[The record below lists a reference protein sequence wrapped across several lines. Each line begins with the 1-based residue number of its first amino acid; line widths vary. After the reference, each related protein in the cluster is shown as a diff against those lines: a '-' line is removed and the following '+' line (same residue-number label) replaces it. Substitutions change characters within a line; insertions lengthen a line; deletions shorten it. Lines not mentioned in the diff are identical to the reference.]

1 MPQFTLPEDEKRP
14 VFNTEE
20 FWELQ
25 IHAKIELE
33 KLINAYTVTHRVAG
47 AERVDHALTQ
57 HRRDLLRS
65 ISVVDKKHTDE
76 DGAPV
81 IYWDQMLKYAHIAI
95 QGFNREDIQ
104 R

>member
-1 MPQFTLPEDEKRP
+1 MPQFTLPEEDKRP
-14 VFNTEE
+14 AFNTEE

-33 KLINAYTVTHRVAG
+33 KLINGYVVIHRVAG
-47 AERVDHALTQ
+47 GERVDHTLTQ

-65 ISVVDKKHTDE
+65 ISVVDRRHTDE
-76 DGAPV
+76 KGNPV

-95 QGFNREDIQ
+95 QKFNQEDIQ